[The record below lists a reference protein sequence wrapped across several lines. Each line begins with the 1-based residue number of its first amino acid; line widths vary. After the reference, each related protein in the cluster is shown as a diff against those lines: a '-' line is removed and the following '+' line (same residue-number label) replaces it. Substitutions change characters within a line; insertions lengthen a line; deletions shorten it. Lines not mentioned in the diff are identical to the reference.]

1 MPGTLTAVAS
11 LVAHSSRCLGS
22 VVMAHRLSC
31 SEARGI
37 FLDWGSNPCP
47 LHWQVDSQPLDHQGS
62 PGHIYSSLTS
72 MSVLPGISFRPG
84 TAPYTVGHNLIKAHA
99 EVWHLYNDVYRA
111 RQGGIISITISS
123 DWAEPRNPS
132 NQEDVEAARRYV
144 QVRFSSGCCFYLF
157 SFPLLS

>member
-1 MPGTLTAVAS
+1 MLSWIWSHFFTSVTSHLDALIQEQCLLWASIHLWLCKRFRAGKSLMHAVRAVAENRKPS
-11 LVAHSSRCLGS
+11 LSDPSST
-22 VVMAHRLSC
+22 LS
-31 SEARGI
+31 
-37 FLDWGSNPCP
+37 LL
-47 LHWQVDSQPLDHQGS
+47 LHGPFF
-62 PGHIYSSLTS
+62 P
-72 MSVLPGISFRPG
+72 
-84 TAPYTVGHNLIKAHA
+84 IKAHA

-157 SFPLLS
+157 SFPLLSWSNENRIILWNKD